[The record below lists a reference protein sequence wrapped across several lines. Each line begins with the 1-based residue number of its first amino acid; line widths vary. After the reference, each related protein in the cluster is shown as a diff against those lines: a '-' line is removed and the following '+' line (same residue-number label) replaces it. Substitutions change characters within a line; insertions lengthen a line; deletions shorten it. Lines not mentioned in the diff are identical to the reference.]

1 MPRLIFTLSNDVAN
15 GELED
20 GQGNACKCN
29 SLEIESWE
37 GQLNND
43 KNSNEKIPQPATGK
57 KPYKTP
63 TLRFESVFEVSA
75 LSCGKL
81 TATQS
86 GCNFVQKA
94 S

>member
-1 MPRLIFTLSNDVAN
+1 VGLDDIQVNLR
-15 GELED
+15 E
-20 GQGNACKCN
+20 CN
-29 SLEIESWE
+29 YLDAESWE

-43 KNSNEKIPQPATGK
+43 RTSNEKAPELGPGK

-75 LSCGKL
+75 LACGKI
-81 TATQS
+81 TPSQS
-86 GCNFVQKA
+86 GCGFVQKA